1 MYKKI
6 VICMLINIIVISFF
20 NICFSTEEVNQ
31 SDIIEE
37 NQDIDIN
44 QGLDLHSEGAVLI
57 ETNSGK
63 VLYDKNM
70 NKRLYPASITKILT
84 AILVIENC
92 DLSENVVA
100 SSEAVN
106 SIPSGYTLAGIKAG
120 ETFTVE
126 QLLQV
131 TMLRSANEAAT
142 ILAEHVSGS
151 VEEFAN
157 LMNAKAKEIGCL
169 DSNFVN
175 ANGMHDENHYSTAYD
190 MALIQQYCMK
200 NEEYRRIS
208 SLTSCSLPNTELYN
222 EEPREFKNT
231 HAFLINEDENYY
243 KYAISGK
250 TGYTTPAKN
259 CLVTSTDKNGF
270 ELTVVVLC
278 TSGKIDGVS
287 ARYYDTMQL
296 INYGY
301 DNYRV
306 SNFLGKNSAVET
318 IEIETTE
325 RKKETLK
332 LLLETDISVICKK
345 DDSISKTDGEVKL
358 NDITLPISKGDVLGT
373 ITYKINENE
382 YISNLI
388 AERNIEEATV
398 AQVNFI
404 TEESNDSIVIIL
416 LGTLIL
422 IAIIVVI
429 LFIVVIKNERKI
441 KLNYNFKKL
450 EG

>member
-6 VICMLINIIVISFF
+6 IICLLINMIFISFF
-20 NICFSTEEVNQ
+20 STCFSTEDLKIN
-31 SDIIEE
+31 DIVEE
-37 NQDIDIN
+37 NQDTN
-44 QGLDLHSEGAVLI
+44 LVQGLDLHSEGAVLI

-92 DLSENVVA
+92 DLSEKAIA

-120 ETFTVE
+120 EAFTVE

-169 DSNFVN
+169 DSHFVN

-208 SLTSCSLPNTELYN
+208 SLTSCSLPDTDLY
-222 EEPREFKNT
+222 EGEPRNFKNT
-231 HAFLINEDENYY
+231 HAFLIKDDENYY

-270 ELTVVVLC
+270 ELTAVVLC
-278 TSGKIDGVS
+278 SSGKIDGVS

-301 DNYRV
+301 DNYRL
-306 SNFLGKNSAVET
+306 SNFLEKNSAVET

-325 RKKETLK
+325 GKKENLK
-332 LLLETDISVICKK
+332 LLLESDIGVICKK

-358 NDITLPISKGDVLGT
+358 NDITLPISKGDILGT
-373 ITYKINENE
+373 ITYKINGNE
-382 YISNLI
+382 YISNLV
-388 AERNIEEATV
+388 ADRSIEKATV
-398 AQVNFI
+398 AQVSFI
-404 TEESNDSIVIIL
+404 TEKSDDSIIIIMLSTLIIIAIAVVIIF
-416 LGTLIL
+416 
-422 IAIIVVI
+422 II
-429 LFIVVIKNERKI
+429 VIKNEGKI
-441 KLNYNFKKL
+441 KLNYN
-450 EG
+450 